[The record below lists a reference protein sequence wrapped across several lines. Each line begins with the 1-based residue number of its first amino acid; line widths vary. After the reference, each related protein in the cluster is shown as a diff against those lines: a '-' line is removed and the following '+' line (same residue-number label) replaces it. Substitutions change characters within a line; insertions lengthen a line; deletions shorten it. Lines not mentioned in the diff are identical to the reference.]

1 MKMDR
6 YQRQTVLK
14 EFGPEAQQKLK
25 DASVLV
31 VGAGGLGIPVLQYLN
46 AMGVGTLG
54 IVEQD
59 VIEMTNLQRQVL
71 YTENDL
77 GKPKLEVVLQRLQ
90 SQNSNTSFK
99 VFDTFLSTQ
108 NALDIISDFDVI
120 VDGTDNFPTRY
131 LINDSCVI
139 LKKPFVSGAIQGFE
153 GQLSVFNY
161 QDGPTY
167 RCLFPNMPGQE
178 EVPNCNENGVLGV
191 VPGIIGNLQALE
203 VIKVITGIGETL
215 SSKLLL
221 FNGLTQSY
229 QTISFNRCPENTG
242 LTRLQESYGREQCD
256 VYNTLDLEDLGKL
269 FKEGATI
276 QLIDVRTEEEY
287 ANYCLPH
294 IKSKNIPLDELMD
307 RTQELDRNNPIY
319 ILCQSGKRSAIAVKQ
334 LEELKLGPTLY
345 HIEGGINRF
354 LALSQ

>member
-1 MKMDR
+1 MDR

-59 VIEMTNLQRQVL
+59 IIEITNLQRQVL

-77 GKPKLEVVLQRLQ
+77 GKPKLDVVLQRLQ
-90 SQNSNTSFK
+90 SQNSNTRFRI
-99 VFDTFLSTQ
+99 FDTFLNRQ
-108 NALDIISDFDVI
+108 NALDIISDFDVV

-167 RCLFPNMPGQE
+167 RCLFPNMPGQAE
-178 EVPNCNENGVLGV
+178 IPNCNENGVLGV
-191 VPGIIGNLQALE
+191 VPGVIGNLQALE
-203 VIKVITGIGETL
+203 VIKVITGIGECL
-215 SSKLLL
+215 SGKLLL
-221 FNGLTQSY
+221 FNGLLQSY
-229 QTISFNRCPENTG
+229 QTIDFSRCSENTPI
-242 LTRLQESYGREQCD
+242 TTLQESYGMEQCG
-256 VYNTLDLEDLGKL
+256 VYNTLSLEDLEKL
-269 FKEGATI
+269 LKEGDSI

-287 ANYCLPH
+287 SNYCLPH
-294 IKSKNIPLDELMD
+294 VKSKNIPLDQLKD
-307 RTQELDRNNPIY
+307 RTQELDHIKPIY
-319 ILCQSGKRSAIAVKQ
+319 IICQSGQRSAKAVKQ
-334 LEELKLGPTLY
+334 LEELNLGLTLY

>member
-1 MKMDR
+1 MDR

-14 EFGPEAQQKLK
+14 EFGREAQQKLK

-59 VIEMTNLQRQVL
+59 VIEITNLQRQVL

-77 GKPKLEVVLQRLQ
+77 GKPKLDVVLQRLK

-108 NALDIISDFDVI
+108 NALDIISDFDVV

-167 RCLFPNMPGQE
+167 RCLFPNMPGQAE
-178 EVPNCNENGVLGV
+178 IPDCNENGVLGV

-203 VIKVITGIGETL
+203 VIKVITGIGQVL
-215 SSKLLL
+215 SGKLLI
-221 FNGLTQSY
+221 FNGLLQYY
-229 QTISFNRCPENTG
+229 QTISFGPCPENMVITS
-242 LTRLQESYGREQCD
+242 LQESYGLEQCD
-256 VYNTLDLEDLGKL
+256 VYSTRKLEDLEKL
-269 FKEGATI
+269 CKDGATI

-287 ANYCLPH
+287 SNYCLSH
-294 IKSKNIPLDELMD
+294 IESKNIPMDELMD

-319 ILCQSGKRSAIAVKQ
+319 ILCQSGKRSAVAVKQ
-334 LEELKLGPTLY
+334 LEELNLGLTLY